1 MRLML
6 TCLPEPYK
14 STRCPGSTQGK
25 LRWDLIRHQ
34 SLTCP
39 VNHLHPSS
47 FTSQE
52 HSASQRSQR
61 RSSGDDYRV
70 HYSGRGPVTPAHPEP
85 TGDDSSM
92 VMSPP
97 LLLVF
102 QVQVNARKLHKSPKV
117 SVKLVSKDKLST
129 ADSADQ
135 TKTASCSTQDCVPVH
150 SGTSS
155 DVKLTT
161 VSLVTK
167 APPGAIKVH
176 KMGKGSTFSQ
186 VKKDT
191 ITASQSKMAEIDQQI
206 LSTET
211 SVAGNKYKVRDSNSG
226 SSNVETGPGSQVKK
240 VTVTSDI
247 PRATVS
253 QRQRKRK
260 TVREDAA
267 DGKARKSGEG
277 AKHSRG
283 TVAKDI
289 QTSAKGRKVT
299 ATKASHVKEN
309 NDTEKERRS
318 SLNSAPCSK
327 LESKVSEHRT
337 KQGTD
342 LFGTEASLGTAA
354 EEQSSVVTDRKQ
366 VLDVEMVADPP
377 LESDVHTTDVMEDTE
392 KTARTRSD
400 HEEED
405 DDGTFNLTDL
415 FDEEKQRAAW
425 EEESQQPS
433 KQKKKKKK
441 KAKWWERKR
450 KREKTGEAEE
460 DVEEEGG
467 EEGKVKKKKKESR
480 PRPNYFVAIRVSNE
494 EIHRGLEAVQQAVL
508 EQEKSLLP
516 AMIPLI
522 NMHITLLVTHLR
534 EEQVDRAK
542 EALRLAKAPEFL
554 RPENRLVLTFQG
566 LGTFRNDVVFAKIQ
580 ENDHLTSLRELAE
593 TVQTCFVEKE
603 VCSKKDKGFEP
614 HLTLMK
620 TSRNFGKLRSKGIK
634 KIDPKLYEE
643 FNDQRFGE
651 QVVEG
656 LQLCSMLKKKE
667 TDGYYHTEEQVMFG
681 LGLEHVVANSIA
693 SRAVREA
700 LLQLGCKLLEQQ
712 AKSNP
717 EAALHTLSNHIAR
730 SVIQDALTALEVDE
744 NVVNTKAKVFS
755 TDTMKAKVSE
765 LSESLGTALVT
776 EAIQEASCKSV
787 ENNTSNKENE
797 KNVDN
802 VVDPSENV
810 EGNSVGVSAVIEN
823 QNDLSAP
830 SGENVKGQDVDV
842 SQAETCDSLVG
853 EDEDTSSCKTSKG
866 QLKDLSEKLVKE
878 VIEAALSKVH
888 GSESKK

>member
-1 MRLML
+1 MTYSRGLVILSLKCRYQTVLRAVKLDIFRMSDSGNGAKPC
-6 TCLPEPYK
+6 THTSSQQKTQSNSKAGSK
-14 STRCPGSTQGK
+14 SSILQTSKSAEFSRVSVAPKHSRSHATRDEQTSSSSETAASFKPPTAK
-25 LRWDLIRHQ
+25 L
-34 SLTCP
+34 
-39 VNHLHPSS
+39 PSS
-47 FTSQE
+47 FT
-52 HSASQRSQR
+52 
-61 RSSGDDYRV
+61 
-70 HYSGRGPVTPAHPEP
+70 
-85 TGDDSSM
+85 
-92 VMSPP
+92 
-97 LLLVF
+97 
-102 QVQVNARKLHKSPKV
+102 ARKLHKSPKV
-117 SVKLVSKDKLST
+117 SGKLVSKDKLSP
-129 ADSADQ
+129 AESADQ
-135 TKTASCSTQDCVPVH
+135 TKTASSSTQECVPVH
-150 SGTSS
+150 SRSS

-176 KMGKGSTFSQ
+176 EVGKGSAFPQ

-191 ITASQSKMAEIDQQI
+191 ITASQGEKANIDLQI

-211 SVAGNKYKVRDSNSG
+211 SAAGNKDKVRDSNSG
-226 SSNVETGPGSQVKK
+226 SSSVETVPCSQVKEAK
-240 VTVTSDI
+240 VADNSANSRT
-247 PRATVS
+247 AVS
-253 QRQRKRK
+253 QRRRKRK

-299 ATKASHVKEN
+299 ATKASHVKEK

-354 EEQSSVVTDRKQ
+354 EEQSSVVTDRKG

-377 LESDVHTTDVMEDTE
+377 LESDVRTTDVIEDTE
-392 KTARTRSD
+392 KSARTSSD
-400 HEEED
+400 HEEEE

-460 DVEEEGG
+460 YVEEEGG
-467 EEGKVKKKKKESR
+467 EEGKVKKKKRESR

-508 EQEKSLLP
+508 EQEKNLLP

-542 EALRLAKAPEFL
+542 EALRLAKARLNPKFL
-554 RPENRLVLTFQG
+554 RPESRLVLTFQG

-620 TSRNFGKLRSKGIK
+620 TSRNFGKLRSIK

-651 QVVEG
+651 QIVEG

-667 TDGYYHTEEQVMFG
+667 ADGYYHTEEQVMFG
-681 LGLEHVVANSIA
+681 PSSATLKQRKL
-693 SRAVREA
+693 RAQGRY
-700 LLQLGCKLLEQQ
+700 
-712 AKSNP
+712 
-717 EAALHTLSNHIAR
+717 
-730 SVIQDALTALEVDE
+730 LTAD
-744 NVVNTKAKVFS
+744 NRDRIAAVVRR
-755 TDTMKAKVSE
+755 
-765 LSESLGTALVT
+765 LV
-776 EAIQEASCKSV
+776 AQGHK
-787 ENNTSNKENE
+787 KE
-797 KNVDN
+797 
-802 VVDPSENV
+802 
-810 EGNSVGVSAVIEN
+810 
-823 QNDLSAP
+823 
-830 SGENVKGQDVDV
+830 
-842 SQAETCDSLVG
+842 
-853 EDEDTSSCKTSKG
+853 
-866 QLKDLSEKLVKE
+866 
-878 VIEAALSKVH
+878 
-888 GSESKK
+888 

>member
-1 MRLML
+1 MTYSRGLVILSFKCRYQTVFRALKLDIFRMSDSGNGAKPC
-6 TCLPEPYK
+6 TSTSSQQKAQSNSKAGSK
-14 STRCPGSTQGK
+14 SSILQTSKSSDISRVSVVTRHVRSHAIIEKQTSSAGETAAASVKPPTAK
-25 LRWDLIRHQ
+25 L
-34 SLTCP
+34 
-39 VNHLHPSS
+39 PSS
-47 FTSQE
+47 F
-52 HSASQRSQR
+52 
-61 RSSGDDYRV
+61 
-70 HYSGRGPVTPAHPEP
+70 
-85 TGDDSSM
+85 M
-92 VMSPP
+92 
-97 LLLVF
+97 
-102 QVQVNARKLHKSPKV
+102 ARKLHKSPKV
-117 SVKLVSKDKLST
+117 PGKLVSKDKLST
-129 ADSADQ
+129 AESTDQ
-135 TKTASCSTQDCVPVH
+135 TKTASSSTQECIPAPAGTLV
-150 SGTSS
+150 TSS

-176 KMGKGSTFSQ
+176 KVGKGSAFSQ
-186 VKKDT
+186 MKKDT
-191 ITASQSKMAEIDQQI
+191 TCSTIASSQGQGKTAEIDRQI

-211 SVAGNKYKVRDSNSG
+211 SVAGNKDKVRDSNSG

-240 VTVTSDI
+240 VTVTGDT

-260 TVREDAA
+260 TVRENAT

-277 AKHSRG
+277 AKLSRG

-289 QTSAKGRKVT
+289 QTSANGRKLT
-299 ATKASHVKEN
+299 TMKASHVKEN
-309 NDTEKERRS
+309 NDTEKES
-318 SLNSAPCSK
+318 KASLTSAPCTK
-327 LESKVSEHRT
+327 LELEVLKQRTDVSS
-337 KQGTD
+337 
-342 LFGTEASLGTAA
+342 TEASLGTAA

-392 KTARTRSD
+392 KTARTSSD

-415 FDEEKQRAAW
+415 FDEEKQRSAW

-433 KQKKKKKK
+433 KQKRKKKK

-467 EEGKVKKKKKESR
+467 EEGKVKKKKRESR

-508 EQEKSLLP
+508 EQEKNLLP

-542 EALRLAKAPEFL
+542 EALRLAKARLNPEFL

-603 VCSKKDKGFEP
+603 VCSKNDKGFEP

-667 TDGYYHTEEQVMFG
+667 ADGYYHTEEEVMFG
-681 LGLEHVVANSIA
+681 PSSA
-693 SRAVREA
+693 
-700 LLQLGCKLLEQQ
+700 
-712 AKSNP
+712 
-717 EAALHTLSNHIAR
+717 TL
-730 SVIQDALTALEVDE
+730 
-744 NVVNTKAKVFS
+744 K
-755 TDTMKAKVSE
+755 
-765 LSESLGTALVT
+765 
-776 EAIQEASCKSV
+776 
-787 ENNTSNKENE
+787 
-797 KNVDN
+797 
-802 VVDPSENV
+802 
-810 EGNSVGVSAVIEN
+810 
-823 QNDLSAP
+823 
-830 SGENVKGQDVDV
+830 
-842 SQAETCDSLVG
+842 
-853 EDEDTSSCKTSKG
+853 
-866 QLKDLSEKLVKE
+866 
-878 VIEAALSKVH
+878 
-888 GSESKK
+888 